1 MKRIINGKMY
11 NTDTAENLGE
21 WWNGESGITF
31 VLITLYRKK
40 TGEYFLHC
48 EGGAMTVYCEYLGD
62 ERFEAGQQIKPLSEA
77 EAREWA
83 LEYLSTDEYEK
94 IFGPVEE

>member
-48 EGGAMTVYCEYLGD
+48 DGGAMTDFRKYLGNGN
-62 ERFEAGQQIKPLSEA
+62 FGGGQQIKPLSEA

-83 LEYLSTDEYEK
+83 VEYLSANEYEQ
-94 IFGPVEE
+94 IFGPVAE